1 MKGTKKITRAH
12 GPDIYSWRDMIKG
25 SLIVIGSF
33 AGFYAFLM
41 VLTGGLFK

>member
-1 MKGTKKITRAH
+1 MKPNKKVTRAH
-12 GPDIYSWRDMIKG
+12 GPDMYSWRDMIKG

-41 VLTGGLFK
+41 VFTGGLSK

>member
-1 MKGTKKITRAH
+1 MKEPKKVTRAH
-12 GPDIYSWRDMIKG
+12 GPDMYSWSDMIKG